1 MPQRVLSE
9 PEFNAIRDRVLQSAP
24 DGLDE
29 SGFNRWVGPAMAQ
42 ALGEAESTP
51 AAPEGSVGSR
61 FLSNAGEM
69 LNPVNIAK
77 GVYNTARHP
86 IDTAT
91 AVGQLHLDQGR
102 KAWELAKAAN
112 SFEDYLELVGRV
124 GATALPVLG
133 PVAAEAGE
141 QIGSGDVAGGIG
153 KAVGVLAPMAVPTAI
168 RGVKRVAQ
176 TVPDS
181 VAARAE
187 SGAAS
192 RVVDVMAPK
201 VGPNKT
207 RFGNMAEDV
216 APAVAKDIAKEPRMW
231 TREALHGHVQ
241 TRLGEAEA
249 ALDAASDA
257 RLAARTFNTKPLID
271 ALMEK
276 RRALTSEAVEASH
289 RLRAATGPAVRWA
302 RPGTEFATTG
312 DIAISDVPAGAR
324 GFRTSTTGEFVEPQL
339 SSVKIGTDVVPSP
352 NAGRIAVIDQ
362 AITELKRLG
371 PVARYE
377 PIRVMRQAYD
387 GPAKAVYSPS
397 MTADYMKAQGGK
409 LGAADVTGV
418 LRENLA
424 KWDPP
429 TAEANSQYSLWRK
442 ADDVLQATV
451 EVERTRPR
459 VGRQIIGRL
468 TGTVLGAQTAGAP
481 GAVAGYVF
489 GPVVDTAAA
498 AGATTRLAT
507 ARMLGRLAAAIRSG
521 NVKEV
526 TRLSSPW
533 KRIGT
538 PAAAQTGRITNQT
551 GPSMQSAPAAP

>member
-9 PEFNAIRDRVLQSAP
+9 PEYNAITQRVLQAAP
-24 DGLDE
+24 NGLDE
-29 SGFNRWVGPAMAQ
+29 ASFTRWIGPAMAQ
-42 ALGEAESTP
+42 AIGEAESQP
-51 AAPEGSVGSR
+51 AEAEGSATSR

-77 GVYNTARHP
+77 GVYGAVRHP

-91 AVGQLHLDQGR
+91 AIGQSHVDQFS
-102 KAWELAKAAN
+102 KA
-112 SFEDYLELVGRV
+112 R
-124 GATALPVLG
+124 TALNEGRMSEAFGHGLATITPVLG

-141 QIGSGDVAGGIG
+141 QIGSGDVAGGMG
-153 KAVGVLAPMAVPTAI
+153 KAVGVLAPVGIPSAV
-168 RGVKRVAQ
+168 RQVKRAASAA
-176 TVPDS
+176 TPAS
-181 VAARAE
+181 VATRAE
-187 SGAAS
+187 TGATS
-192 RVVDVMAPK
+192 RVADVMAPK

-207 RFGNMAEDV
+207 RFGNMADDV
-216 APAVAKDIAKEPRMW
+216 APAVAKDIATEPRMW

-271 ALMEK
+271 ALME
-276 RRALTSEAVEASH
+276 RRKALTSEAVEASK
-289 RLRAATGPAVRWA
+289 PAQKV
-302 RPGTEFATTG
+302 
-312 DIAISDVPAGAR
+312 
-324 GFRTSTTGEFVEPQL
+324 GER
-339 SSVKIGTDVVPSP
+339 SSVILDESGRPMKVATSSTERLGSDTVPSP
-352 NAGRIAVIDQ
+352 NAARVAVIDE
-362 AITELKRLG
+362 AVSELKRLG
-371 PVARYE
+371 PVARYD
-377 PIRVMRQAYD
+377 PIRTMRQSYD

-418 LRENLA
+418 LRESLA

-429 TAEANSQYSLWRK
+429 TAQANAQYSLWRK
-442 ADDVLQATV
+442 ADDVLQATM

-498 AGATTRLAT
+498 AGATTQLAT
-507 ARMLGRLAAAIRSG
+507 ARMLSRLATAIRQG
-521 NVKEV
+521 NVQNV
-526 TRLSSPW
+526 ARISSLL

-538 PAAAQTGRITNQT
+538 TAAAQTGRLTSPSGFQT
-551 GPSMQSAPAAP
+551 QTTAPATP

>member
-1 MPQRVLSE
+1 MPQRVLNES
-9 PEFNAIRDRVLQSAP
+9 EFNTIRSRVVQSAP

-29 SGFNRWVGPAMAQ
+29 SSFNRWIGPAMAQ
-42 ALGEAESTP
+42 AIGEAENTL
-51 AAPEGSVGSR
+51 AAPEGSAGSR
-61 FLSNAGEM
+61 FMTNAGEM
-69 LNPVNIAK
+69 LNPINIAK
-77 GVYNTARHP
+77 GVYSTVRHP
-86 IDTAT
+86 FDTAA
-91 AVGQLHLDQGR
+91 AVGRSHVEQFG
-102 KAWELAKAAN
+102 KAK
-112 SFEDYLELVGRV
+112 
-124 GATALPVLG
+124 TALGEGRYSEAFGHGLATITPVLG

-141 QIGSGDVAGGIG
+141 QIGSGDVAGGMG
-153 KAVGVLAPMAVPTAI
+153 KAVGVLAPTMIPTAV
-168 RGVKRVAQ
+168 RGVKRVVRA
-176 TVPDS
+176 VPDE

-187 SGAAS
+187 SAAAT
-192 RVVDVMAPK
+192 RVADVMAPK

-207 RFGNMAEDV
+207 RFGNMAEGV
-216 APAVAKDIAKEPRMW
+216 ASAVAKDIATEPRMW
-231 TREALHGHVQ
+231 TREALHSRVQ
-241 TRLGEAEA
+241 TKLGEAES
-249 ALDAASDA
+249 ALDSASDA

-276 RRALTSEAVEASH
+276 RRALMADAVEGSKQPRTAVERVSPIVDESGTPI
-289 RLRAATGPAVRWA
+289 RVTDLKRAPL
-302 RPGTEFATTG
+302 
-312 DIAISDVPAGAR
+312 GAA
-324 GFRTSTTGEFVEPQL
+324 
-339 SSVKIGTDVVPSP
+339 VVPSP
-352 NAGRIAVIDQ
+352 NAGRVAVIDR
-362 AITELKRLG
+362 AIAELQQLG

-429 TAEANSQYSLWRK
+429 TAEANAQYSLWRK

-498 AGATTRLAT
+498 AGATTQLAT
-507 ARMLGRLAAAIRSG
+507 ARMMGRLATAIRNG
-521 NVKEV
+521 NVQEV
-526 TRLSSPW
+526 TRLSSLL
-533 KRIGT
+533 KRMGT
-538 PAAAQTGRITNQT
+538 TVSAQVGRVTSPSGFPTQTTVPAQ
-551 GPSMQSAPAAP
+551 P